1 MSSLTNPLALELLR
15 RIRRSDIRAGVIGL
29 GYVGLPLA
37 VELARAGYSV
47 VGLDIDDR
55 KVEAIERG
63 TSYIPDVPDAHL
75 AELVTADRLRA
86 TSDFAALER
95 LDTVNICVPTPL
107 R

>member
-1 MSSLTNPLALELLR
+1 MGALTNPLAAALLR
-15 RIRRSDIRAGVIGL
+15 RIRQSEIRAGVIGL

-47 VGLDIDDR
+47 VGLDIDER

-63 TSYIPDVPDAHL
+63 ASYIRDVHDVDL
-75 AELVTADRLRA
+75 AELVAAGRLRA

-95 LDTVNICVPTPL
+95 LDTVNISVPTPL